1 MAGKQARKQAA
12 SGASK
17 GLGCLIV
24 QQQRCVMPQ
33 AESAATQITPTH
45 MHTNTH
51 KNIHTHTCTH
61 GHTHTHTHTHMHAYI
76 CTGSVVGYRVSSS
89 RDRVN
94 NAGMCEIDHNNAGVV
109 M

>member
-1 MAGKQARKQAA
+1 
-12 SGASK
+12 
-17 GLGCLIV
+17 
-24 QQQRCVMPQ
+24 MPQ